1 MTRIVC
7 HQLAPV
13 IGELD
18 RNCETI
24 VTSVTSAVAT
34 GADVVVLPE
43 LATSGYVFESLD
55 EARSLAITADHD
67 VFARVAQVLAG
78 SPAVAVFGF
87 CERGQGGLVHNSA
100 AVVTAD
106 GVLAVYRKTHLW
118 DTEKRFFTAGS
129 ALPPVVTTA
138 AGRIGVLVCY
148 DLEFAERTRHL
159 AVQGADLITVPT
171 NWPLGPRPDGERPV
185 ETIIAMAA
193 ARTNRVVI
201 ACCDRTEPSA
211 ARNGRRGPR
220 SSATTAGS
228 PPPAMKPGSQAPSWI
243 SF

>member
-13 IGELD
+13 IGEMD

-106 GVLAVYRKTHLW
+106 GVL
-118 DTEKRFFTAGS
+118 
-129 ALPPVVTTA
+129 
-138 AGRIGVLVCY
+138 VCY
-148 DLEFAERTRHL
+148 DLEFAEITRHL

-228 PPPAMKPGSQAPSWI
+228 SPPAMKPGSQAPSWI